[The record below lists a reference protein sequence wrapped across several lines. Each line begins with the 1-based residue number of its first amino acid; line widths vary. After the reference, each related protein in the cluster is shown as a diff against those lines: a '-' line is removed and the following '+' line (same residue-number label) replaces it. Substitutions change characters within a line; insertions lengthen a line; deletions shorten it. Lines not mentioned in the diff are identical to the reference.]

1 MLDAL
6 NKKISFIVEL
16 EKLKGVLRKTRP
28 IGLDRRENS
37 AEHSWHV
44 TLTALVLLEDAPTE
58 LDALKVLKM
67 LLVHDVVEIDA
78 GDVFVYDTQGRADVA
93 EAEDT
98 AAKRIFGLLPN
109 PLATD
114 LLALWREFEA
124 GESAEAQ
131 FAKAMDRVNPV
142 LQNCNADTSSWEE
155 MGVGQDRVLAVNER
169 IGAQVP
175 HLWVILKSRIA
186 AVFAKL

>member
-1 MLDAL
+1 MLDTL
-6 NKKISFIVEL
+6 NQKISFILEL

-44 TLTALVLLEDAPTE
+44 TLTALVLLEDAPAE

-93 EAEDT
+93 DAEEA
-98 AAKRIFGLLPN
+98 AAQRIFGLLPD
-109 PLATD
+109 PLGAD

-124 GESAEAQ
+124 AESAEAL

-142 LQNCNADTSSWEE
+142 LQNCTADTSSWEE
-155 MGVGQDRVLAVNER
+155 MGIGQDRVLAVNER

-175 HLWVILKSRIA
+175 DLWVTLKTKIE
-186 AVFAKL
+186 AVFANL